1 MGAIEDMNR
10 DQTVNDPDAN
20 GGMTSRERMRAVM
33 TGRLPDRVPFFP
45 TIYTDHACLAS
56 DRRFEEALI
65 DPALGAECMLKA
77 ALRYQADAVRF
88 TMAPPDSWFAQKEV
102 VEKGT
107 LLVQRDRASGREEG
121 IIDVAGGGAFVP
133 HEKPAPVKTLQ
144 EARAIRVT
152 TCREYLEQGCLKN
165 VARLAAEAHRQGL
178 FVVGMCPGQTLNF
191 MVEKM
196 GGAEAAL
203 LSFYDEPD
211 LARAL
216 IEKAVVKSIEAGRAF
231 AAAGVDCLYMGDSYT
246 SGSVISAELYEQFC
260 ASAYREVAREFHRL
274 GVFCYKHCCGNYN
287 PLLEGLVT
295 VGVDAMDGIDPTSG
309 MSVRHTK
316 ACIGDKLTLM
326 GGLSCLTL
334 LNGTTDQVY
343 AEARQCVEEGK
354 PGGRY
359 VLGSACAVP
368 RHTPPENL
376 IAARQA
382 TINHG
387 RYTTG
392 EDRHDH

>member
-1 MGAIEDMNR
+1 
-10 DQTVNDPDAN
+10 
-20 GGMTSRERMRAVM
+20 
-33 TGRLPDRVPFFP
+33 
-45 TIYTDHACLAS
+45 
-56 DRRFEEALI
+56 
-65 DPALGAECMLKA
+65 
-77 ALRYQADAVRF
+77 
-88 TMAPPDSWFAQKEV
+88 
-102 VEKGT
+102 
-107 LLVQRDRASGREEG
+107 
-121 IIDVAGGGAFVP
+121 
-133 HEKPAPVKTLQ
+133 
-144 EARAIRVT
+144 
-152 TCREYLEQGCLKN
+152 
-165 VARLAAEAHRQGL
+165 
-178 FVVGMCPGQTLNF
+178 

-216 IEKAVVKSIEAGRAF
+216 IEKAVVKSIEEGRAF

-246 SGSVISAELYEQFC
+246 SGSVISAEFYEQFC

-387 RYTTG
+387 KYTTG